1 MARQTARLG
10 IALATALG
18 AGFALAGG
26 VRAGV
31 AALAF
36 GVLAAVLQT
45 AAVVVMRPAIGGSAA
60 TLFKRHGAGMGLRLV
75 GVAMIPV
82 AVVLE
87 PDVFRP
93 LPAAFGY
100 LGVLVPLLFFET
112 RLFR

>member
-1 MARQTARLG
+1 VARQTARLG

-26 VRAGV
+26 VRAGL
-31 AALAF
+31 AALVF
-36 GVLAAVLQT
+36 GGLATALQT

-60 TLFKRHGAGMGLRLV
+60 TLFKRHGAGMGLRLA
-75 GVAMIPV
+75 GVAMIPI
-82 AVVLE
+82 AVLLA
-87 PDVFRP
+87 PDMFRP
-93 LPAAFGY
+93 LPTAFGY